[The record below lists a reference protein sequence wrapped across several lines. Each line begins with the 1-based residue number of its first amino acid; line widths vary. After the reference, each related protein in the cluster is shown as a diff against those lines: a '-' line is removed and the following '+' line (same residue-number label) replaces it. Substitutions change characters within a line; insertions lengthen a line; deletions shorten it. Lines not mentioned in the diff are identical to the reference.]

1 MSGESQSVP
10 DVGGESQ
17 SVPEKSQSVPEKS
30 QSVPDVVGESQ
41 SVPVVGDSFAT
52 IIISAHGADLREDR
66 TTPEQ
71 HATLRKFTM
80 AGKSGHIAYDARDV
94 IDSMF
99 YFAHQLARLED
110 VPFTEKLKFMSTELR
125 HKFGGR
131 LQNIYH
137 ESQQKDSWRSLVPTA
152 DDWLSIT
159 NVSYNHEYHFVVND
173 PADPWEIE
181 DFGIWLVDGS
191 PQVLQDF
198 KKDVPIPPDS
208 LRYYNIMDRIGLPQ
222 WPDKRGTVTT
232 LFKVADKIKATYGVK
247 YVNFIDTSCR
257 FVYHPIAAT
266 DDVPSAPM
274 SEIAPSTAHQP
285 DIIQIGNIPI
295 RRHAQP
301 PDLPPGWVFGKN
313 LTTGEYVYA
322 NPDSGAISPDFPGT
336 SSICVATLE
345 GHRED
350 VASVAFHPTGRLL
363 ATGSW
368 DNTTKVW
375 RSWPDNSS
383 WTCVVTLDKRNGGH
397 TDYVTSVAFNST
409 RLLATGSCD
418 NTAKVWHLSPDGSA
432 HCVATLEGHTAAVRS
447 VAFNS
452 SGILATGSL
461 DKTVKLWNTKGCVA
475 TLTGHTDAVTSVAF
489 HPTAAF
495 ILATGSYDDTAKLW
509 RLSPNNTSAACVAT
523 LEGHDSFVTSVAFNS
538 TGTLLATG
546 SRDNTA
552 KVWQLS
558 SDGTSPTWSATCVM
572 TLEGHI
578 SIVSSVAFNS
588 TGTLLATGS
597 GDNTAK
603 LWNASGTCVATL
615 EGHTSAVRS
624 VAFNPTG
631 TLLATGSRDSE
642 TKLWNSDELL
652 NKIKQENRAP
662 GAPGYMVT
670 CDNKIDP
677 PKMFG
682 MPQTLPQDWIY
693 VRGKNGKAPH
703 YINVKTQEINPHF
716 PGPYRAGSKKSSK
729 QNKKK
734 TKRSSKNKKKT
745 KKTKKDK
752 KQKIK
757 VLK

>member
-1 MSGESQSVP
+1 MCIHYNNKQPMSESQSVP
-10 DVGGESQ
+10 DV
-17 SVPEKSQSVPEKS
+17 V
-30 QSVPDVVGESQ
+30 VPDVV
-41 SVPVVGDSFAT
+41 VPDVVVPDVGDSFVT
-52 IIISAHGADLREDR
+52 IIIGAHGADVRSSRASL
-66 TTPEQ
+66 EQ
-71 HATLRKFTM
+71 HDTLRKLTM
-80 AGKSGHIAYDARDV
+80 AGKSGHLAYVARDV

-99 YFAHQLARLED
+99 HLAHQLARLED
-110 VPFTEKLKFMSTELR
+110 VPFTEKLKFMSTELKR
-125 HKFGGR
+125 HKFGEK

-137 ESQQKDSWRSLVPTA
+137 ESQQKDGWRSLVPTA

-222 WPDKRGTVTT
+222 WPDVKGTITT
-232 LFKVADKIKATYGVK
+232 LFDVAHRIKTTFRVK
-247 YVNFIDTSCR
+247 YVNFIDASCR
-257 FVYHPIAAT
+257 FVHHPIAAT
-266 DDVPSAPM
+266 DDVPSAGM

-285 DIIQIGNIPI
+285 DIIQIGDI
-295 RRHAQP
+295 RMEKRSKQP
-301 PDLPPGWVFGKN
+301 PDLPAGWVFGKN
-313 LTTGEYVYA
+313 LTTGEYVFA
-322 NPDSGAISPDFPGT
+322 NPVSGAISPNFPGT

-350 VASVAFHPTGRLL
+350 VTSVAFHPRGTLL
-363 ATGSW
+363 ATGSY
-368 DNTTKVW
+368 DNTAKVW

-383 WTCVVTLDKRNGGH
+383 WTGVVTLKGH

-409 RLLATGSCD
+409 RLLATGSYD
-418 NTAKVWHLSPDGSA
+418 NTAKLWHLSPDGSA
-432 HCVATLEGHTAAVRS
+432 PCVATLEGHTAAVSS

-461 DKTVKLWNTKGCVA
+461 DKTVKVWQLSSDFSSGTCVA
-475 TLTGHTDAVTSVAF
+475 TLMGHTDAVTSVAF

-509 RLSPNNTSAACVAT
+509 RLSPDNTSAACVAT

-578 SIVSSVAFNS
+578 SIVYSVAFNS
-588 TGTLLATGS
+588 TGRLLATGS
-597 GDNTAK
+597 GDKTAK

-615 EGHTSAVRS
+615 EGHTSAVHS
-624 VAFNPTG
+624 IAFNPTG
-631 TLLATGSRDSE
+631 TLLATGSRDGD

-652 NKIKQENRAP
+652 NKIKQEKRAP
-662 GAPGYMVT
+662 GAPAYMVI
-670 CDNKIDP
+670 CDNQIDP

-703 YINVKTQEINPHF
+703 YINVKTREINPHF
-716 PGPYRAGSKKSSK
+716 PGTYRAGSKKSSK

-734 TKRSSKNKKKT
+734 TKRSSNQNKQNKQNNQNKQNKKKT
-745 KKTKKDK
+745 KKKW
-752 KQKIK
+752 
-757 VLK
+757 